1 MIHIRPPT
9 KLNAKRYVNQQ
20 NCKNEEIKYYLFSFS

>member
-9 KLNAKRYVNQQ
+9 NAKRYVNQQ